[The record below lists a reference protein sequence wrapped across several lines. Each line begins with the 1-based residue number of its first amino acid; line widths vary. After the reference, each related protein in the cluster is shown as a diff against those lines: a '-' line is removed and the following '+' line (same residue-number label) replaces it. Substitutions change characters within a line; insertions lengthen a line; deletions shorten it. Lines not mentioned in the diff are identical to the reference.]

1 MLKLSII
8 IPALNEAQFLSEHRN
23 FFKSLLRE
31 GHEIIIV
38 DAGSVDNSVQIAR
51 SVLCETFI
59 TKASRGYQ
67 MNFGA
72 MKSKND
78 TLLFLHADTL
88 LPKSAPAL
96 ISNALTRSDKHWGR
110 FNVSFNNSSLIFSVV
125 AWFMNKR
132 SCLTGIVT
140 GDHAIFVNRDIYNR
154 CGGFA
159 DIPVMEDIDISTRLK
174 TFSMPIC
181 IQNSVITS
189 SRKWE
194 TQGLMRT
201 IIKMWTLRFL
211 YFCGIPAQNIEKL
224 Y

>member
-1 MLKLSII
+1 
-8 IPALNEAQFLSEHRN
+8 
-23 FFKSLLRE
+23 
-31 GHEIIIV
+31 
-38 DAGSVDNSVQIAR
+38 
-51 SVLCETFI
+51 
-59 TKASRGYQ
+59 
-67 MNFGA
+67 
-72 MKSKND
+72 
-78 TLLFLHADTL
+78 
-88 LPKSAPAL
+88 
-96 ISNALTRSDKHWGR
+96 
-110 FNVSFNNSSLIFSVV
+110 
-125 AWFMNKR
+125 MNKR

-211 YFCGIPAQNIEKL
+211 YFCGMPAQNIEKL